1 VDAKG
6 CPSDADGDGVCDG
19 VDVCPNTPRGSRVD
33 AHGCPSER
41 SPLESELLDTGKIRI
56 ENFQF
61 DRKKGV
67 IQPQSLAAVEEA
79 GRVLQQYPQ
88 LRVEVGGHTDNRG
101 SKAQNDEISEAR
113 ARAVLDHLKATF
125 PSVPVDQYTV
135 KGYGFSKPV
144 APNTTDAGRT
154 RNRRVEFRVLNPGAL
169 RTERD
174 KRRSVR
180 GGVPAPAP
188 APAPAD
194 TTRR

>member
-1 VDAKG
+1 VNAQG

-19 VDVCPNTPRGSRVD
+19 VDVCPNTPRGAKVD
-33 AHGCPSER
+33 DHGCPSER
-41 SPLESELLDTGKIRI
+41 SPLETELLDTGKIRV

-61 DRKKGV
+61 DRRKGG
-67 IQPQSLAAVEEA
+67 IQPQSQTAIDEA
-79 GRVLQQYPQ
+79 GRVLQQYPT

-101 SKAQNDEISEAR
+101 SRAQNDTLSESR

-125 PSVPVDQYTV
+125 PAIPADQYTV

-144 APNTTDAGRT
+144 APNTTDAGRS
-154 RNRRVEFRVLNPGAL
+154 RNRRLEFRVLNPGAL
-169 RTERD
+169 RAERD

-180 GGVPAPAP
+180 SGAPAP